1 MDYDWLCFSPD
12 LRVLWAGGWELEV
25 GGWVMGEVIGDVN
38 VDEEEDDVW
47 ALVGV
52 EA

>member
-1 MDYDWLCFSPD
+1 M
-12 LRVLWAGGWELEV
+12 EV

-47 ALVGV
+47 TSVGV